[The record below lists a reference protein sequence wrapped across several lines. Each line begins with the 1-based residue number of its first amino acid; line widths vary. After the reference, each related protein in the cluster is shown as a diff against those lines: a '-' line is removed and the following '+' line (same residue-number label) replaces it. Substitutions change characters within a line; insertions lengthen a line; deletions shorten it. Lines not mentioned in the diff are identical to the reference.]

1 MSPVINRS
9 GHVCVRL
16 KLYRATGLLDSSTHL
31 TSLATKYLLEVC
43 AWATDQYIL
52 LLVNSTI
59 PICCD
64 NIWSWDGGASC
75 RWLNGSGAYGD
86 DGRGQ
91 WWQSLQTKNV
101 QEGIMHEAQE
111 KAAYTSVG
119 VGTRSASRR
128 TGDSRRAVAK
138 FRASLISVKLERIK
152 GLNFPY
158 YLKLNKN
165 KNLAPSIPFGFLAPT
180 SL

>member
-1 MSPVINRS
+1 METTGEVS
-9 GHVCVRL
+9 GDKAC
-16 KLYRATGLLDSSTHL
+16 K
-31 TSLATKYLLEVC
+31 
-43 AWATDQYIL
+43 Q
-52 LLVNSTI
+52 
-59 PICCD
+59 
-64 NIWSWDGGASC
+64 
-75 RWLNGSGAYGD
+75 
-86 DGRGQ
+86 
-91 WWQSLQTKNV
+91 KNL